1 MKNRRQSIIERLSQT
16 CAGAVIW
23 ALLLSF
29 GAITF
34 AQSSVEKGDTSQQA
48 REPESELERA
58 RAIVTKPGE
67 NKTARPET
75 GRIWGVYSTTT
86 SFEIGNRFVDTEGSR
101 ERYCTCR

>member
-1 MKNRRQSIIERLSQT
+1 MKKRNQSIIERLPRT
-16 CAGAVIW
+16 LAGAVVW

-34 AQSSVEKGDTSQQA
+34 AQSSVEKGETSQQA

-58 RAIVTKPGE
+58 RAIGAKPGE
-67 NKTARPET
+67 NKPARPET
-75 GRIWGVYSTTT
+75 GRMWGVYSTTT
-86 SFEIGNRFVDTEGSR
+86 TFEIGNRFVDTEGSR